1 MGFFVKVVAFRTASS
16 MPSPTNER
24 NNRSQSIRS
33 SQLLLQANGTVRL
46 RQHGSHQSLPAG
58 SSPANRQS
66 NLSNITVRDF
76 SCRIGDRVTRSG
88 SSAQIRFSRSNVN
101 ILHFGPSP
109 MHVPSGGP
117 PIAQR
122 TLGLGPAPPPG
133 WLGQCRLQYFA
144 DEARVRHAPRLR
156 ANSSPPPSEWQ
167 AAAYCFVPIKSRNQ
181 PFVHLFKNVRMYVQ
195 LQAALWEPLAFP
207 GGGLEA
213 FKNHLAQA
221 GEQLRLR
228 GLQMDPAVIPI
239 FPTNAVCLRLHELA
253 F

>member
-156 ANSSPPPSEWQ
+156 ATL
-167 AAAYCFVPIKSRNQ
+167 
-181 PFVHLFKNVRMYVQ
+181 H
-195 LQAALWEPLAFP
+195 
-207 GGGLEA
+207 
-213 FKNHLAQA
+213 
-221 GEQLRLR
+221 
-228 GLQMDPAVIPI
+228 
-239 FPTNAVCLRLHELA
+239 RLHQSGRQPHIVSSQSNPETSLSSTYLKMYECTYSCKRLCGSH
-253 F
+253 